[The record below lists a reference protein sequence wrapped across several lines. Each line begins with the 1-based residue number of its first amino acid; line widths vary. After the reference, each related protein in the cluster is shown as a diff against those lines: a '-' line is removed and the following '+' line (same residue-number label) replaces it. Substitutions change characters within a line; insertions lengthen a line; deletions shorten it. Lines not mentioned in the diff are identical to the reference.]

1 MERGRNATFTVLA
14 GMLFL
19 LVALAALLLVMLL
32 PRAHR
37 NEARPQVAQLQPVAC
52 PAGSHA
58 PVCYQTSVT
67 NTGTGAGQITCQ
79 VTAASDTIA
88 EFANKQVTYT
98 TPVETP
104 VQVNGSFTLTVLAKP
119 VTGHKTVTGTPVV
132 VCAAGG

>member
-1 MERGRNATFTVLA
+1 
-14 GMLFL
+14 
-19 LVALAALLLVMLL
+19 MLL

-104 VQVNGSFTLTVLAKP
+104 VQRERVVHAHGPREA
-119 VTGHKTVTGTPVV
+119 VTGQKTVTGTPEV